1 MTLAQAVE
9 NWMVKYK
16 QRSIKPATYDRLVTS
31 LALMKKHRIADIPP
45 SALTSDDI
53 QSYLNDLVTDGY
65 ALTTIKKQFH
75 LLTGYLRYANS
86 VGEVERPIHNTAQLP
101 TRSVVLKPEKE
112 VVAYSP
118 PEQMALRQV
127 LRTAKHPAYSLALFM
142 METGT
147 RVGEALALTWRDI
160 NWSRRSVRIDKTV
173 VHLGN
178 SKRSFIQNEAKSY
191 TSNRT
196 IPLSTGAL
204 ELLTKMFEKATDR
217 NGLIFQVDGHTITY
231 ESVRYHIQS
240 ACREANVPYHG
251 QHVFRHTFATNCY
264 NRGCDVKKLS
274 KLLGHANVTVTYNI
288 YIHLFGDEV
297 EEMRSVVG

>member
-1 MTLAQAVE
+1 MTLAQAIE
-9 NWMVKYK
+9 HWMVAYK
-16 QRSIKPATYDRLVTS
+16 KCSIKPATYDRLEVS
-31 LALMKKHRIADIPP
+31 LKLLGKHPIAQMDP
-45 SALTSDDI
+45 SQLTSDDI
-53 QSYLNDLVTDGY
+53 QNYVNDLVTDGF
-65 ALTTIKKQFH
+65 ALSTIKKQFH
-75 LLTGYLRYANS
+75 LLTGYLRYANTT
-86 VGEVERPIHNTAQLP
+86 GEVLRPIYNTVQLP
-101 TRSVVLKPEKE
+101 ARSVVLKPTRE

-118 PEQMALRQV
+118 PEQMALRKV
-127 LRTAKHPAYSLALFM
+127 LKTGRHPVYSLVLFM
-142 METGT
+142 LETGT
-147 RVGEALALTWRDI
+147 RVGEVLAVTWSDI
-160 NWSRRSVRIDKTV
+160 NWARRSVRIDKTI

-204 ELLTKMFEKATDR
+204 ELLSKMYEKATDR
-217 NGLIFQVDGHTITY
+217 SGLIFQVDGQSITY
-231 ESVRYHIQS
+231 EAVRYHVKRIC
-240 ACREANVPYHG
+240 AEANVPYYG

-288 YIHLFGDEV
+288 YVHLFGDEV